1 MSASFENK
9 TTETS
14 LLRTVQNN
22 NPPRGKKRLNFFL
35 KRKSHLN
42 SKVHGLRNK
51 SPSGWSFRNSEQ
63 AARVTLKKKKGDTDI
78 NECMSTVQS

>member
-22 NPPRGKKRLNFFL
+22 NPPRGKKHVSIFF
-35 KRKSHLN
+35 KKKKSHLN

-63 AARVTLKKKKGDTDI
+63 AARVTLKKKRGGH
-78 NECMSTVQS
+78 

>member
-22 NPPRGKKRLNFFL
+22 NPPRGKKHVSNFF
-35 KRKSHLN
+35 KKKKSHLN

-63 AARVTLKKKKGDTDI
+63 AARVTLKKKKGTLI
-78 NECMSTVQS
+78 